1 MSLENQIR
9 AFISKVPRGCIFD
22 AHAVITYLIEK
33 FPDDYLGF
41 YTVGESMHS
50 FHGRIC
56 QEIDRL
62 ADGILIK
69 RVGNAYSKNIKGEFS
84 GNACW
89 EK

>member
-1 MSLENQIR
+1 MSLETQIR
-9 AFISKVPRGCIFD
+9 TFIAKVPRGCIFD

-33 FPDDYLGF
+33 YPDDYLGF
-41 YTVGESMHS
+41 YAAGEPINS
-50 FHGRIC
+50 FHSRIS

-69 RVGNAYSKNIKGEFS
+69 RVGNAYSKNIKGKYS
-84 GNACW
+84 KNACW